1 MMLKPWAL
9 AALPIF
15 ITVTAASPAALQPEI
30 RTSDV
35 ERFYKLYD
43 ATNGKPSAAQLQEYI
58 DGGTDG
64 FLAFAK
70 MRAISGERIAQA
82 IEKRPEIYIGAKS
95 CASVLPSV
103 KRRLG
108 TALDRLKQL
117 YPEASLPPVTLAVG
131 RGKPVGTADKNGVM
145 IGLEALCAVD
155 FMNPDAEDRFVS
167 VIAHEFVHVQQAHF
181 FGEDDGDTVLKASLL
196 EGGAEFIGELTSGSV
211 SYKHLPAV
219 MAGREKDVDAAFIAD
234 KDKPAMGS
242 AWLYNHPGTAEHPAD
257 LGYWIGYRIAKSYY
271 RKAADKRVALRDII
285 ELRNPEQL
293 VAKSGWEPGITAD

>member
-82 IEKRPEIYIGAKS
+82 IEKRPEIYIGA
-95 CASVLPSV
+95 
-103 KRRLG
+103 
-108 TALDRLKQL
+108 
-117 YPEASLPPVTLAVG
+117 
-131 RGKPVGTADKNGVM
+131 
-145 IGLEALCAVD
+145 
-155 FMNPDAEDRFVS
+155 
-167 VIAHEFVHVQQAHF
+167 
-181 FGEDDGDTVLKASLL
+181 
-196 EGGAEFIGELTSGSV
+196 
-211 SYKHLPAV
+211 
-219 MAGREKDVDAAFIAD
+219 
-234 KDKPAMGS
+234 
-242 AWLYNHPGTAEHPAD
+242 
-257 LGYWIGYRIAKSYY
+257 
-271 RKAADKRVALRDII
+271 
-285 ELRNPEQL
+285 
-293 VAKSGWEPGITAD
+293 